1 VIYFAVGACLLWL
14 LIWIGRRPDLRAQGH
29 RIGRGLVAALA
40 AVAAVV
46 AGLRGAWIASAAL
59 IMVSAF
65 VGGSVRVKG
74 KAQPGGAPMNAAEA
88 RSILGVGPA
97 AGRDEIEQAYRRLMR
112 RVHPDVGGAAGLAA
126 HLNAARD
133 LLLKS

>member
-1 VIYFAVGACLLWL
+1 VIYLLIGVGLICL
-14 LIWIGRRPDLRAQGH
+14 LIWMGRRPAWRFDRYRLA
-29 RIGRGLVAALA
+29 RGFVAAMA

-65 VGGSVRVKG
+65 VGGSLRTRRFPPSDMSSMSVE
-74 KAQPGGAPMNAAEA
+74 QA
-88 RSILGVGPA
+88 RSILGVGPTA
-97 AGRDEIEQAYRRLMR
+97 DRAEIQQAYRRLMR

-126 HLNAARD
+126 QLNAARD
-133 LLLKS
+133 LLLK

>member
-1 VIYFAVGACLLWL
+1 MCL
-14 LIWIGRRPDLRAQGH
+14 LIWVGRRPALRSD
-29 RIGRGLVAALA
+29 RYRLTRGLVAALA

-59 IMVSAF
+59 IVVSAF
-65 VGGSVRVKG
+65 IGGSVRAKG
-74 KAQPGGAPMNAAEA
+74 GPRSDSASMSAAQA
-88 RSILGVGPA
+88 RSILGVGPTA
-97 AGRDEIEQAYRRLMR
+97 SRAEIELAYRRLIR

-133 LLLKS
+133 LLLK